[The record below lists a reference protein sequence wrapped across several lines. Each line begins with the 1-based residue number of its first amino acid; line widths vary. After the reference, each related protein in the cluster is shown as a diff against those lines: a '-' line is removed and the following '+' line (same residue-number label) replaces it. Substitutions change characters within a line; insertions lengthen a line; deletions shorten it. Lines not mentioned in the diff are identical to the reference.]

1 MPDFRV
7 FFEGSAT
14 SLLFNAATPTEAR
27 AKAGALGTPIR
38 KIKLDRETVDP
49 CHRAPRL
56 TRRELTRNDTPKEA
70 IR

>member
-7 FFEGSAT
+7 FFAGAADA
-14 SLLFNAATPTEAR
+14 LLFNARSPGEAR
-27 AKAGALGTPIR
+27 AKAQGVGRPIR

-56 TRRELTRNDTPKEA
+56 TRRELNGKPSC
-70 IR
+70 

>member
-7 FFEGSAT
+7 YVAGEAGF
-14 SLLFNAATPTEAR
+14 LLFNAPSPREAR
-27 AKAGALGTPIR
+27 AKAEALGRPIR

-56 TRRELTRNDTPKEA
+56 TRRELNQGSA
-70 IR
+70 SC

>member
-7 FFEGSAT
+7 FFEGSAA
-14 SLLFNAATPTEAR
+14 SLLFNAASPGEAR
-27 AKAGALGTPIR
+27 SKAGALGHPIR

-56 TRRELTRNDTPKEA
+56 TRRELTRRETPC
-70 IR
+70 